1 MNQKYICSDNHV
13 HNICWLWLAPKW
25 FGITLFV
32 LVVARLW
39 PAPEPSGRP
48 LADITRKVA

>member
-1 MNQKYICSDNHV
+1 MNQRYICSDNHV
-13 HNICWLWLAPKW
+13 HNIRWLWLALKW
-25 FGITLFV
+25 FDTTLFA
-32 LVVARLW
+32 LVVARLR